1 MSQEEH
7 PRICVA
13 CALPLVDTNLGV
25 CTCHLCSDEIIHPQ
39 LVAHQEVSGFRCFLG
54 DACRFLARLS
64 SDSESD
70 AGKPS
75 LPHRK
80 RLRIIA
86 EANCEASHRLELR
99 QCLARAQE
107 ALTLDTLSQG
117 PRGVMQ
123 SASSYQEEEDGRG
136 DMSGKV
142 STQEPA
148 ILEEKCR
155 LEGD

>member
-54 DACRFLARLS
+54 DACRFLARRG

-75 LPHRK
+75 QPHHK
-80 RLRIIA
+80 RLRIIT
-86 EANCEASHRLELR
+86 EANCEAWHRDELR
-99 QCLARAQE
+99 RCLERAKK
-107 ALTLDTLSQG
+107 APTSDTFAPSL
-117 PRGVMQ
+117 RGVMH
-123 SASSYQEEEDGRG
+123 SASSYQEEEDRHAN
-136 DMSGKV
+136 MTGKM
-142 STQEPA
+142 STQELA
-148 ILEEKCR
+148 TLEDKCG
-155 LEGD
+155 LKGD

>member
-1 MSQEEH
+1 M
-7 PRICVA
+7 RVCVA

-25 CTCHLCSDEIIHPQ
+25 CACHLCSDEIIHPQ

-75 LPHRK
+75 QPHHK
-80 RLRIIA
+80 RLRIIT
-86 EANCEASHRLELR
+86 EANCEASHRDELR
-99 QCLARAQE
+99 QCLARAKE
-107 ALTLDTLSQG
+107 APTSDTFSQRL
-117 PRGVMQ
+117 RGVMH
-123 SASSYQEEEDGRG
+123 SASLYQEEEDRNANITAK
-136 DMSGKV
+136 MS
-142 STQEPA
+142 TRELP
-148 ILEEKCR
+148 ILTEKCG